1 MKQKISISLSVVV
14 ILLVG
19 AILWFN
25 APLDLMDLD
34 PGEVKEIVVFNG
46 NNGNT
51 THITDKEQIQ
61 HIVDNLNDVEMERTK
76 LSVGY
81 TGYSFKVTIYLSD
94 GNEADGWNN
103 FIINSDDTIRKD
115 PFFYFVT
122 KGNIDYAY
130 IETVESHISIPDFS
144 YAEESAI
151 YVEGKPGVKASGF
164 VNTSET
170 EITIENVAEY
180 AENECTIEYDNV
192 TTYFDPIE
200 CVWKVHFSTTGMLGG
215 DQTIYMDRNGKT
227 ILVVYGE

>member
-1 MKQKISISLSVVV
+1 MKKIIISLSVVV

-46 NNGNT
+46 NSGNT
-51 THITDKEQIQ
+51 THITDKEQLQ
-61 HIVDNLNDVEMERTK
+61 HIVDNLNDVEVKRTK

-81 TGYSFKVTIYLSD
+81 TGYSFKVTIYLPD

-115 PFFYFVT
+115 PFFYSVT

-130 IETVESHISIPDFS
+130 IEAVEPHISIPDFS
-144 YAEESAI
+144 YAEESTM
-151 YVEGKPGVKASGF
+151 YVEGKPGVKTSGF
-164 VNTSET
+164 VNTSEV
-170 EITIENVAEY
+170 EITFENVAEY

-192 TTYFDPIE
+192 TTYLDPTE
-200 CVWKVHFSTTGMLGG
+200 CVYNLF
-215 DQTIYMDRNGKT
+215 
-227 ILVVYGE
+227 E